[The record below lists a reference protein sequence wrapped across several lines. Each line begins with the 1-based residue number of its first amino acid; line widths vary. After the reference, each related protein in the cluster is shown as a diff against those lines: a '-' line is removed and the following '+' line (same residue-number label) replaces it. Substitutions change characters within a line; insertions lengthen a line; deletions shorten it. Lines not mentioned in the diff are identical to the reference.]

1 MAQLLHALT
10 AAGFLATW
18 ASASAALSPQ
28 ETAQVDALIRAY
40 PAFLSHVDGQALV
53 WRDGTRMPLTCSS
66 ATSYTERL
74 NNPGLLD
81 QLAVPYPACAPIRTP
96 AWNVDPGRT
105 RFEPLFRRMYGGTAA
120 QVQRNLTAVNWF
132 GQSVQVTRIN
142 GVDRSL
148 QAVAA
153 ELARS
158 PELRPFVTPSAG
170 TFLWRTVAG
179 TPRLSVHSFG
189 AAIDLNVARSSYW
202 AWNGYRE
209 GQQGITYRNAFPLK
223 LVQVFER
230 HGWIWGGRW
239 YHHDT
244 MHFEYRPELTGA
256 DACQNR

>member
-10 AAGFLATW
+10 VTGLLATW

-53 WRDGTRMPLTCSS
+53 WRDGTRMPLTRSN
-66 ATSYTERL
+66 ATSYTGRL
-74 NNPGLLD
+74 NSPGLLD
-81 QLAVPYPACAPIRTP
+81 QLAVPYPACAPLRTP

-120 QVQRNLTAVNWF
+120 QVKRNLRAVNWF
-132 GQSVQVTRIN
+132 GQSVQVTRVN

-202 AWNGYRE
+202 AWNGYLE
-209 GQQGITYRNAFPLK
+209 GQRGITYRNAFPLK